1 MSLSSA
7 YPLLKDVHVAAVIAS
22 GSLFAA
28 RAVAGLLGAR
38 QVMHPVLRY
47 TSYAIDVVLLSAAVT
62 LAFIV
67 GQAPFLDGW
76 LTVKV
81 LLLVAYIVL
90 GSIALKRGKTRAS
103 RARATALAVLVYLFI
118 ASVAL
123 THDPR
128 GVFAFMAR

>member
-90 GSIALKRGKTRAS
+90 GSIALKRGRTRAS